1 MSKNRSHVV
10 VGSIVLA
17 ITGILAFM
25 GGVLPVSA
33 QTPKPKWTA
42 TDWKEID
49 DPYKG
54 GQRALA
60 IQRLEEKLATKG
72 NRYSDEILDGILPM
86 LKDYFVEFEDAK
98 RFQAIIERTLRQD
111 KQGKVVDY
119 FQGTSLYATANKAR
133 EEWSKPR
140 EAEAK
145 LTKSTLAVG
154 DTTTYEITVLNKSG
168 DRLSTEGMQVRATP
182 AAKASVNKST
192 RQITALA
199 PGRVN
204 VTVVTA
210 EGRQVGGMKVIEV
223 VEAPPVRVEIVPQA
237 SELIVGESTT
247 FIVNLFDKENK
258 PMTGGPAVNVDL
270 FPTGLATLDKAKQEI
285 SAVNAGTVTLRA
297 LDKDDNVLGETAIRI
312 KNATVTIDPILQTLK
327 VGESASF
334 VVRTTRSFESQ
345 NLHLVMEPPGIAS
358 YTETS
363 SQLEK
368 QVQVTA
374 TKVGTARLLVKNS
387 NGATVAEAAVEVT
400 TGPTAAAAAD
410 SGPSAIPMV
419 VGAGVTAGLF
429 VMAAVEEENN
439 YLYAGIATAAI
450 TGYFAYKY
458 FTGKKKQQALNA
470 QQDGLR
476 LSAGVSHVAITYN
489 F

>member
-1 MSKNRSHVV
+1 MSKNRSRVFL
-10 VGSIVLA
+10 GSIVIA
-17 ITGILAFM
+17 IA
-25 GGVLPVSA
+25 GVLAALGSISSA
-33 QTPKPKWTA
+33 NAQATKPKWTA
-42 TDWKEID
+42 TDWKGID
-49 DPYKG
+49 DPYKE

-60 IQRLEEKLATKG
+60 IQRLEETLATKG
-72 NRYSDEILDGILPM
+72 NRYSDDILDGILPM
-86 LKDYFVEFEDAK
+86 LKDYFSEFEDAK
-98 RFQAIIERTLRQD
+98 RFQAIIEKVLRQD

-119 FQGTSLYATANKAR
+119 FSSSSLYPTANKAR

-140 EAEAK
+140 DAEAK
-145 LTKSTLAVG
+145 LTKTKLAVG

-168 DRLSTEGMQVRATP
+168 DKLSAEGMQVRATP
-182 AAKASVNKST
+182 SAKASVNKST

-223 VEAPPVRVEIVPQA
+223 VEAAPVRVEIVPQA

-258 PMTGGPAVNVDL
+258 PMPADPAVNVDL
-270 FPTGLATLDKAKQEI
+270 FPTGLATLDKAKLEI
-285 SAVNAGTVTLRA
+285 SAQNAGTVTVRA
-297 LDKDDNVLGETAIRI
+297 LDKDDNVIGETAIRI
-312 KNATVTIDPILQTLK
+312 KNATVEIEPLLLTLK

-334 VVRTTRSFESQ
+334 AVRTTRSFESQ

-358 YTETS
+358 HTETS

-374 TKVGTARLLVKNS
+374 IKVGTTRLLVKNS

-400 TGPTAAAAAD
+400 GGPAVAAED
-410 SGPSAIPMV
+410 SGPSAIPML
-419 VGAGVTAGLF
+419 VGAGATAGLF

-439 YLYAGIATAAI
+439 YLYAGLATGAVTA
-450 TGYFAYKY
+450 YLAYKY
-458 FTGKKKQQALNA
+458 FKGKKQAQALNA